1 MSGRSLI
8 LPMSVSMDGFA
19 GRPDRT
25 IDCRRH
31 LTKQERAH
39 VDLEASGRSIV
50 DDNLYMVLATADADG
65 RPWASPVYFA
75 SEDYTELYWVS
86 SPEVTHSRNLAARSE
101 LSIVV
106 FDSQTPIST
115 GQAVYMSAV
124 AGQVTGAELERS
136 IAIFSSRALA
146 HGGREWTVA
155 DVSEP
160 APLRLYR
167 ATVSAHFMLDKSGE
181 GPRYDHRTPVQL
193 TRAG

>member
-19 GRPDRT
+19 GRPDGT
-25 IDCRRH
+25 IDCRRP
-31 LTKQERAH
+31 LTKKERAH
-39 VDLEASGRSIV
+39 VDLEASGR
-50 DDNLYMVLATADADG
+50 
-65 RPWASPVYFA
+65 
-75 SEDYTELYWVS
+75 
-86 SPEVTHSRNLAARSE
+86 
-101 LSIVV
+101 SIVV

-124 AGQVTGAELERS
+124 AGQVTGAELERG
-136 IAIFSSRALA
+136 IAIFSRRALA